1 MNYSPKKK
9 RYTNGMIYSYCGKS
23 GLMLPKISLGL
34 WHNFGL
40 VDSFEKS
47 KDIIHCA
54 FNHGITHFD
63 LANNYGP
70 PPGSAEENFGKIFK
84 NDLSAYRDEIIIST
98 KAGHVMWNGPYGDGS
113 SRKNLISSLN
123 QSLKRLQLDYVDI
136 FYSHRYD
143 GITPIEETMQA
154 LIDIVKSGKALYVG
168 ISKYPPHLAE
178 KSYKILESQGVH
190 CLIHQDRYNLF
201 SREVRNGI
209 LETTERNGVGFSAF
223 SPLAQGLLT
232 DRYLNGI
239 PEDSRVAKN
248 GFLKKEQVT
257 PEKIAIIRQLN
268 NIALSR
274 GESLAQMALSW
285 LISDKRVTTV
295 IVGASSVNQLINNIG
310 TLNSPKLSEEDLYSI
325 LAIVEKT
332 KIKLP
337 NETIH

>member
-1 MNYSPKKK
+1 MTYIPDKTRYS
-9 RYTNGMIYSYCGKS
+9 NGMIYSYCGKS

-34 WHNFGL
+34 WHNFGHA
-40 VDSFEKS
+40 DSFEKS

-54 FNHGITHFD
+54 FDRGITHFD

-84 NDLSAYRDEIIIST
+84 EDLSAHRDEIIIST
-98 KAGHVMWNGPYGDGS
+98 KAGHAMWNGPYGDGS
-113 SRKNLISSLN
+113 SRKNLISSLD
-123 QSLKRLQLDYVDI
+123 QSLKRLQLEYVDI

-143 GITPIEETMQA
+143 GMTPVEETMQT

-178 KSYKILESQGVH
+178 KAYKILELQGVH

-201 SREVRNGI
+201 SRDVEKGT
-209 LETTERNGVGFSAF
+209 LYTAERNGVGFCAF

-239 PEDSRVAKN
+239 PDDSRVAKN
-248 GFLKKEQVT
+248 GFLKKEQIT
-257 PEKIAIIRQLN
+257 PEKIAIIRCLN
-268 NIALSR
+268 DMALSR

-295 IVGASSVNQLINNIG
+295 IVGASSVNQLINNLG
-310 TLNSPKLSEEDLYSI
+310 TLESPTLSEDDLKSI
-325 LAIVEKT
+325 RSLVEM
-332 KIKLP
+332 
-337 NETIH
+337 NHF

>member
-1 MNYSPKKK
+1 MAYTPNETRYS
-9 RYTNGMIYSYCGKS
+9 NGMIYTYCGKS

-34 WHNFGL
+34 WHNFGH
-40 VDSFEKS
+40 VDNFDKS
-47 KDIIHCA
+47 KDVIHCA
-54 FNHGITHFD
+54 FDRGITHFD

-84 NDLSAYRDEIIIST
+84 NSLSAYRDEIIVST
-98 KAGHVMWNGPYGDGS
+98 KAGHDMWAGPYGDGS
-113 SRKNLISSLN
+113 SRKNLIASLN

-178 KSYKILESQGVH
+178 KAYKILEAQGVH
-190 CLIHQDRYNLF
+190 CLIHQDRYSLL
-201 SREVRNGI
+201 SREVEDGT
-209 LETTERNGVGFSAF
+209 LETADRNGVGFSAF

-232 DRYLNGI
+232 DRYINGI
-239 PEDSRVAKN
+239 PADSRVARN

-257 PEKIAIIRQLN
+257 AEKIEVIKKLN
-268 NIALSR
+268 KIALDR

-285 LISDKRVTTV
+285 LINDKRVTTV
-295 IVGASSVNQLINNIG
+295 IVGASSVNQLVNNLG
-310 TLNSPKLSEEDLYSI
+310 TLDSPKLSEEDQKNIRS
-325 LAIVEKT
+325 IVEKLSSDMP
-332 KIKLP
+332 K
-337 NETIH
+337 